1 MHANVW
7 ESSVAILRGHMT
19 QREKIICMLNA
30 VALEV
35 AIEVLKDISTS
46 LPIIAAQMYYINYP
60 YERFMGFSRF
70 SWTSKLP

>member
-1 MHANVW
+1 MGVFGSYITWAHD
-7 ESSVAILRGHMT
+7 T
-19 QREKIICMLNA
+19 EKKIMCMLNA